1 MLYHYVAQDEQGRIK
16 EGNVSQPNLEAAL
29 DYLTRQK
36 LKPLSVKPLKFEEK
50 KRSLFKES
58 ISLTDKVFLIR
69 YLSLMLK
76 VGTDLFSAIDILI
89 EYFES
94 GPIRRF
100 LLEIRSHLEQGKPFS
115 LAFEQHPEIFSS
127 TIANLIKAG
136 ETSGNLEIT
145 LEQVTKNL
153 EKEKSL
159 NRKIISSITYPIILV
174 IASFAMVVFLVTF
187 AIPRLGEMFLST
199 GQPIPTYT
207 RIVLT
212 VGMFLNKYI
221 YIFVPLFIA
230 IPLALYFY
238 FFKTKGGKEM
248 LNSLLEKIP
257 MFRNV
262 IEKMALQRLSST
274 LASLIKAGMPITQAI
289 NVTADAVGYSK
300 YAEALKRISSQ
311 YLAQGLNIGEAFRK
325 ETVFPSVLTN
335 LIAISEK
342 AGRMDEILITL
353 SNFYEEE
360 IDTSLKTLT
369 SLIDPLLLLV
379 LGLVVGGIALS
390 LIVPIYQLI
399 GQF

>member
-159 NRKIISSITYPIILV
+159 NSKIISSITYPIILV

-238 FFKTKGGKEM
+238 FFKTKEGKEM

-300 YAEALKRISSQ
+300 YTEALKRISSQ

-369 SLIDPLLLLV
+369 SLIEPLLLLV

>member
-159 NRKIISSITYPIILV
+159 NSKIISSITYPIILV

-300 YAEALKRISSQ
+300 YTEALKRISSQ

-369 SLIDPLLLLV
+369 SLIEPLLLLV

>member
-159 NRKIISSITYPIILV
+159 NSKIISSITYPIILV

-199 GQPIPTYT
+199 G
-207 RIVLT
+207 
-212 VGMFLNKYI
+212 
-221 YIFVPLFIA
+221 
-230 IPLALYFY
+230 
-238 FFKTKGGKEM
+238 
-248 LNSLLEKIP
+248 
-257 MFRNV
+257 
-262 IEKMALQRLSST
+262 
-274 LASLIKAGMPITQAI
+274 
-289 NVTADAVGYSK
+289 
-300 YAEALKRISSQ
+300 
-311 YLAQGLNIGEAFRK
+311 
-325 ETVFPSVLTN
+325 
-335 LIAISEK
+335 
-342 AGRMDEILITL
+342 
-353 SNFYEEE
+353 
-360 IDTSLKTLT
+360 
-369 SLIDPLLLLV
+369 
-379 LGLVVGGIALS
+379 
-390 LIVPIYQLI
+390 
-399 GQF
+399 